1 MDADPRESSPAMRRR
16 LKPLALLAVAA
27 LMLHFAALGGL
38 QWAWPQRA
46 ALPRPSAAMQV
57 RVVAAE
63 APQPADAPAAPLN
76 VPATM
81 SPAAAPARLPRDL
94 PRRLEATSAR
104 TVAKPPAAALVTPLV
119 ATPAAAPSPQA
130 ESGPMRT
137 ALFVS
142 PGEPPPLEPARPVD
156 EAIPHYRTQMPPPVL
171 LRYELTRGALSGT
184 GELLWR
190 QDGEHYEL
198 QLDGRVGPLTVLTQS
213 SSGGFDAAG
222 LAPLRFTD
230 RRLRRPTSAANFQ
243 REAGKIT
250 FSGPATELALHA
262 GAQDRLS
269 WMVQIAAIVA
279 AEPALRST
287 GAKVMIGVVG
297 AHADASVWA
306 FRCVGREPV
315 ETGAGVVDSIKYLR
329 EPRDPY
335 DTTVQVWLDPTHHYL
350 PVHATQKS
358 GPNDEG
364 FSLRLQEIVAAP

>member
-1 MDADPRESSPAMRRR
+1 MDADPPESTPAMRRH
-16 LKPLALLAVAA
+16 LKPLALLAVAP
-27 LMLHFAALGGL
+27 LLLHFAALGGL

-57 RVVAAE
+57 RVVAAQ
-63 APQPADAPAAPLN
+63 APQPADAPAAPLG

-81 SPAAAPARLPRDL
+81 SPAAAPARPPRDL
-94 PRRLEATSAR
+94 PQRLEATSAR
-104 TVAKPPAAALVTPLV
+104 TVANRPAAAPVMALA
-119 ATPAAAPSPQA
+119 ATPAAPASQA
-130 ESGPMRT
+130 ESGSMRT
-137 ALFVS
+137 VLFVS
-142 PGEPPPLEPARPVD
+142 PGESPPLEPVRPVD

-364 FSLRLQEIVAAP
+364 FSLRLQEIVAPP